1 MGMYKVAMLCESARQ
16 RVHFGKGDREVY
28 PIEAAGEARAQPD
41 SEPAPTKICECAY
54 MSMAYRLWRMKRTLI
69 GRVRVH
75 GAETARHN
83 PRSCGCVGVGRNMD
97 GDSVVDSR
105 PALR

>member
-1 MGMYKVAMLCESARQ
+1 MRTV
-16 RVHFGKGDREVY
+16 GKEVY

-41 SEPAPTKICECAY
+41 SEHAPTKTCECAY
-54 MSMAYRLWRMKRTLI
+54 TSMAYRLWGMKRTLI

-75 GAETARHN
+75 GTEAVRHN

-97 GDSVVDSR
+97 GDSAVDLR
-105 PALR
+105 PALQ